1 MSLSMY
7 QASIPVFIRA
17 LNVLTT
23 LLQKGAQHAKE
34 QGLPPES
41 LLEARLAP
49 DMFTLV
55 GQVQRASD
63 TSKGTAERLSGVPAP
78 RMPDTESTFEEL
90 YARITKTVEYL
101 KSIDPAR
108 FEGCE
113 TRAVQLQAG
122 PDTKIDFQGDDY
134 LLSFGLPN
142 FYFHVTTAYDILR
155 HRGVQVG
162 KRDFLGAIGNR
173 STSAA

>member
-17 LNVLTT
+17 LNVLST

-49 DMFTLV
+49 DMFNLV
-55 GQVQRASD
+55 AQVQRASD
-63 TSKGTAERLSGVPAP
+63 TSKATAERLSGVPAP
-78 RMPDTESTFEEL
+78 RMPDTEKTFEEL
-90 YARITKTVEYL
+90 YARITKTVDYL
-101 KSIDPAR
+101 KSIEPSR
-108 FEGCE
+108 FEGSDQR
-113 TRAVQLQAG
+113 TVQLATG
-122 PDTKIDFQGDDY
+122 DVKLDFQGDDY
-134 LLSFGLPN
+134 LLTFGLPN
-142 FYFHVTTAYDILR
+142 FYFHITTAYDILR
-155 HRGVQVG
+155 HRGVQIG
-162 KRDFLGAIGNR
+162 KRDFLGAIGQR

>member
-49 DMFTLV
+49 DMFNLV
-55 GQVQRASD
+55 EQVQRASD
-63 TSKGTAERLSGVPAP
+63 TSKGSAERLSGVPAP
-78 RMPDTESTFEEL
+78 RMPDTEKTFEEL
-90 YARITKTVEYL
+90 SQRVAKTVDYL
-101 KSIDPAR
+101 ESLDPAR
-108 FEGCE
+108 FEGSE
-113 TRAVQLQAG
+113 TRTVLLPVG
-122 PDTKIDFQGDDY
+122 GDTRLEFQGDDY

-162 KRDFLGAIGNR
+162 KRDFLGVIGKR
-173 STSAA
+173 LAVGA

>member
-34 QGLPPES
+34 QGLAPES
-41 LLEARLAP
+41 MLEARLAP

-63 TSKGTAERLSGVPAP
+63 TSKATAERLSGVPAP
-78 RMPDTESTFEEL
+78 RMPDTEKTFEEL
-90 YARITKTVEYL
+90 YERIAKTVAYL

-108 FEGCE
+108 LDGSE
-113 TRAVQLQAG
+113 TRAVQLATG
-122 PDTKIDFQGDDY
+122 DVKIDFQGDDY

-155 HRGVQVG
+155 NRGVQIG